1 MNKTE
6 LAKAI
11 VANNSYTISQKCAAE
26 MIDALTSAIVK
37 EVKKGGSVQL
47 IGFGTFS
54 ASKRSARKGRNPQT
68 GKEIKIPAQ
77 KTMRFKVSSAVK
89 TTLNGKKK

>member
-1 MNKTE
+1 MSKAE

-11 VANNSYTISQKCAAE
+11 VSGVKSYDISQKCAAE
-26 MIDALTSAIVK
+26 MIDALEEAIIK
-37 EVKKGGSVQL
+37 EVKKGKSVQL

-68 GKEIKIPAQ
+68 GKEIKIPA
-77 KTMRFKVSSAVK
+77 TTVPRFKAGK
-89 TTLNGKKK
+89 AFKDALAKKK